1 MPSNPTR
8 RTGGRSARVLDSVYT
23 AVGQL
28 MGEGKP
34 DRITVPMV
42 AQRAGVNPTSV
53 YRRWGDIDALLE
65 EVAVAALTR
74 DGDQLP
80 DTGDVSDDLR
90 SWARTIAADIT
101 RPHRR
106 RYLRALAAA
115 RDGLV
120 ECPCWTARRDQAAL
134 MTDRARDRGEVAPD
148 TEQVLDHI
156 IAPLYHHVVFGLPV
170 DEVYADR
177 LVADVMGLARAT
189 TKR

>member
-1 MPSNPTR
+1 MPESAAR
-8 RTGGRSARVLDSVYT
+8 RTGGRSARVLDAIYA

-34 DRITVPMV
+34 DRITIPMV

-65 EVAVAALTR
+65 EVAVAVLTR

-80 DTGDVSDDLR
+80 DTGDIAGDLR
-90 SWARTIAADIT
+90 AWAEAIAEDIG
-101 RPHRR
+101 RPHRT

-115 RDGLV
+115 RDGVV
-120 ECPCWTARRDQAAL
+120 ECPCWTGRREQAARML
-134 MTDRARDRGEVAPD
+134 ARARSRGEQVPGE
-148 TEQVLDHI
+148 EQVLDHV

-170 DEVYADR
+170 SAEYADR
-177 LVADVMGLARAT
+177 LVADAMAMAGAQLRG
-189 TKR
+189 

>member
-1 MPSNPTR
+1 MPSTSAR
-8 RTGGRSARVLDSVYT
+8 RTGGRSARVLDAVYT

-34 DRITVPMV
+34 DRITIPLV

-53 YRRWGDIDALLE
+53 YRRWGDIDTLLE

-80 DTGDVSDDLR
+80 DTGDVVGDLR
-90 SWARTIAADIT
+90 AWARAIAADIT

-106 RYLRALAAA
+106 RYLRALCAA

-120 ECPCWTARRDQAAL
+120 ECPCWSSRRDQAAL
-134 MTDRARDRGEVAPD
+134 MLGRARDRGEAVPAE
-148 TEQVLDHI
+148 EQVLDHV

-170 DEVYADR
+170 DEEYADR
-177 LVADVMGLARAT
+177 LVAEVMGLAAT
-189 TKR
+189 PA